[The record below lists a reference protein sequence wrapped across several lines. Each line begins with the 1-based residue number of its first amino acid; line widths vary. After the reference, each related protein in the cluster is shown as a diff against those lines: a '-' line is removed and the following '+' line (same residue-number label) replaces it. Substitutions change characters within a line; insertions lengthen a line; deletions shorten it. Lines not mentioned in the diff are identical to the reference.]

1 MMFEILQTNKEA
13 IYFNIK
19 KKILPHKEQTV
30 PSRINGFL
38 V

>member
-19 KKILPHKEQTV
+19 KKSCRTKSKLFPRV
-30 PSRINGFL
+30 
-38 V
+38 